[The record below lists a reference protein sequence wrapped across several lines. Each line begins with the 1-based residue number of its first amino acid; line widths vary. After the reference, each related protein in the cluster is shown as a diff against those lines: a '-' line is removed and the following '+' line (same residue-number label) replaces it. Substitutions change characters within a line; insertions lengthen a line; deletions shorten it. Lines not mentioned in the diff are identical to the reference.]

1 MIDVDI
7 AAELEVLAVAI
18 ARLKPISNRNPHAF
32 YEDRSELASR
42 ARKIAGRLRAP
53 SPAAIAE
60 PAAPVGPQGVRHE
73 ARHIG
78 GRTVLV
84 LTRSQRRQRAGA

>member
-1 MIDVDI
+1 MLDVNA
-7 AAELEVLAVAI
+7 AAELEELAAAI

-42 ARKIAGRLRAP
+42 ARKIAARLR
-53 SPAAIAE
+53 SPATPSAVDL
-60 PAAPVGPQGVRHE
+60 PAPIGAQRVRHE
-73 ARHIG
+73 AKHIA

-84 LTRSQRRQRAGA
+84 LTRSTR

>member
-1 MIDVDI
+1 MIDVNA
-7 AAELEVLAVAI
+7 AAELEELAAAI

-32 YEDRSELASR
+32 YEERSELASR
-42 ARKIAGRLRAP
+42 ARKIAGRLR
-53 SPAAIAE
+53 SPAA
-60 PAAPVGPQGVRHE
+60 AAAVERTAPIGPQSIRHE

-84 LTRSQRRQRAGA
+84 LTRSAR